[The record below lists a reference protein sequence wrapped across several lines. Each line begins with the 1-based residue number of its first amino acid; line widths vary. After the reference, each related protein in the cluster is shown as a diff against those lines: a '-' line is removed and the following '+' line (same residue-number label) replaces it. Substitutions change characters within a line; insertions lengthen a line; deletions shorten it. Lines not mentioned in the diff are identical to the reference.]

1 MEWEG
6 FDFKGLSSIVGYR
19 YLWKGIE
26 LLTILI
32 LARLLSITDFGMAFL
47 AMSVVFLVQSF
58 MKLSYREKNSA
69 KVKKFYNALSI
80 ISPLFGTVIAGILL
94 LLTVTILPEIYIEAA
109 RLSAVILLFSSFI
122 LTPETFFFNRNE
134 LRKIY
139 RSYAIAQIFMS
150 ILTISL
156 ALSGLGYKAVLYGY
170 IVFYLGNTVMLWEL
184 FPFKLKA
191 ALNKE
196 LFIKVFNTWKENLT
210 NISISVLLYYTVLFY
225 TAIVFGLSEFAVLF
239 MAFTL
244 GYFLYE
250 NITIFLNSLLIPKF
264 IEFEESENHDAFR
277 YNLIRV
283 LEYFSLKI
291 VPVSLILIVLARQ
304 ILNIGFHWDMGVDIV
319 TLILIAGMFKA
330 ICETTRIVFIS
341 KARLDIIERI
351 KFIELIILFIGLVI
365 FGRLLGFLGVGLS
378 ILISSVL
385 ASVMYLLVGARITR
399 LNLLTV
405 SRDYFYII
413 FSGVMAAL
421 FVGLVKEVFFI
432 RTLSSLVLLVILG
445 DLVYLGIIFVV
456 NKELYRRFIKFL
468 FNLMEE

>member
-19 YLWKGIE
+19 YLWKGVE

-32 LARLLSITDFGMAFL
+32 LARLLSITDFGIAFL
-47 AMSVVFLVQSF
+47 AISIVYLVQSF
-58 MKLSYREKNSA
+58 MKLSYREKDA
-69 KVKKFYNALSI
+69 QKIKKFYNALSI
-80 ISPLFGTVIAGILL
+80 VSPLTGSIVAGIMFLL
-94 LLTVTILPEIYIEAA
+94 SISFLPSQYVEAI
-109 RLSAVILLFSSFI
+109 RLSAVIILFSSFI
-122 LTPETFFFNRNE
+122 FTPETFFFNRNE
-134 LRKIY
+134 LKKIY

-191 ALNKE
+191 SVNKE
-196 LFIKVFNTWKENLT
+196 LLNKIFSTWKENLES
-210 NISISVLLYYTVLFY
+210 ISISVLLYYGVLFY
-225 TAIVFGLSEFAVLF
+225 TVIVFGLTEFAVLF

-250 NITIFLNSLLIPKF
+250 NITIFINSLIIPKF
-264 IEFEESENHDAFR
+264 IEFEETENNDAFR
-277 YNLIRV
+277 YNLVRV

-291 VPVSLILIVLARQ
+291 VPVSLIMIVLARQ
-304 ILNIGFHWDMGVDIV
+304 IMNIGFLWDIGVDIL
-319 TLILIAGMFKA
+319 TLILFAGMLKA

-351 KFIELIILFIGLVI
+351 KYLELLILLVGLVI
-365 FGRLLGFLGVGLS
+365 FVKFFGFFGVGLAVM
-378 ILISSVL
+378 ISSVL
-385 ASVMYLLVGARITR
+385 ASLMYLFVGAKITR
-399 LNLLTV
+399 LNLITV

-413 FSGVMAAL
+413 FSGLTAAL
-421 FVGLVKEVFFI
+421 FVGLAKELFFI
-432 RTLSSLVLLVILG
+432 RTLSSLVILIILG
-445 DLVYLGIIFVV
+445 ELVYLGVSFVF
-456 NKELYRRFIKFL
+456 NKELYRRFVKFI
-468 FNLMEE
+468 FNLMGE